1 VGANSAAGKVWRRGQ
16 LAAKMRARLLP
27 LDQVDA
33 MHDTA
38 TETDVKHLRYEFMRY
53 NADKM
58 PLYWEGIMP
67 PNIAREAMAEV
78 DGRLRAS
85 LESLV
90 HAGDSAG
97 DTCDAWWREQ
107 ALPTSMGGANIGGH
121 ADLCG
126 HRYAGTVLACLQDLL
141 ASSTVLTRAHVDAA
155 IAAAAAQAAG
165 APPPTTAVPVLPML
179 LTLCLEYDAVCRMR
193 DGVAAEYAEYDKH
206 PYHYLTLTKTKISGY
221 YRPASLPPAKR
232 LPAIS
237 DVLDL
242 NQQKITAPAQ
252 RALCLVGHHRRWL
265 DCRAAARAADA
276 AAAMLTRV
284 RHREETRFVAAS
296 QPGAGALLDITADG
310 TFGTK
315 IQSPDFAIYLQRR
328 GGLNI
333 SLASDAFNAQGLP
346 RDAPERK
353 GDALANG
360 GEYNRRHNAVVSQG
374 RQMVAAVAVGPV
386 ILGDKERPE
395 LTRDLNAGHTLDLAE
410 LGGDD
415 ATGGDVIYEFKVP
428 TPLKQK
434 YLAGVGTAQ
443 AGGVPATAGHLYA
456 FGSTQEH
463 YELDVLGAP
472 ERGRQRDGP
481 FDHTTGRGWV
491 KAKVGGYDDAINNK
505 RTKTVLFL
513 VEATGGIAPSSRRQM
528 HMLTDRARGR
538 GAIDRTR
545 YGRTR
550 FSTKSYYKHWEQ
562 RLSKAAV
569 LLDAAAIRKQV
580 MILRQKVL
588 LAAHAAA
595 GGDGTA

>member
-1 VGANSAAGKVWRRGQ
+1 
-16 LAAKMRARLLP
+16 
-27 LDQVDA
+27 
-33 MHDTA
+33 
-38 TETDVKHLRYEFMRY
+38 
-53 NADKM
+53 
-58 PLYWEGIMP
+58 MP

-165 APPPTTAVPVLPML
+165 APPPTAAVPVLPML

-206 PYHYLTLTKTKISGY
+206 PYHYLTLTKTKLSGY

-232 LPAIS
+232 LPAIG

-315 IQSPDFAIYLQRR
+315 IQSPDFAIYTC
-328 GGLNI
+328 
-333 SLASDAFNAQGLP
+333 S
-346 RDAPERK
+346 
-353 GDALANG
+353 
-360 GEYNRRHNAVVSQG
+360 
-374 RQMVAAVAVGPV
+374 
-386 ILGDKERPE
+386 
-395 LTRDLNAGHTLDLAE
+395 
-410 LGGDD
+410 
-415 ATGGDVIYEFKVP
+415 
-428 TPLKQK
+428 
-434 YLAGVGTAQ
+434 
-443 AGGVPATAGHLYA
+443 
-456 FGSTQEH
+456 
-463 YELDVLGAP
+463 
-472 ERGRQRDGP
+472 
-481 FDHTTGRGWV
+481 
-491 KAKVGGYDDAINNK
+491 
-505 RTKTVLFL
+505 
-513 VEATGGIAPSSRRQM
+513 
-528 HMLTDRARGR
+528 
-538 GAIDRTR
+538 
-545 YGRTR
+545 
-550 FSTKSYYKHWEQ
+550 
-562 RLSKAAV
+562 
-569 LLDAAAIRKQV
+569 DAAASTSRSPPTPSSPSAT
-580 MILRQKVL
+580 RSTSRRS
-588 LAAHAAA
+588 AASSSSWRRAARSPTPRSSPPP
-595 GGDGTA
+595 TATG